1 MSDQTVDELRGHLNQ
16 VIHNLQPY
24 ALSSAALKLRRAS
37 HIPKRER
44 EATLNAQFHQAAMRL
59 LETFWG
65 GDLKRR

>member
-44 EATLNAQFHQAAMRL
+44 EALLLMRNSI
-59 LETFWG
+59 
-65 GDLKRR
+65 KQRCAC